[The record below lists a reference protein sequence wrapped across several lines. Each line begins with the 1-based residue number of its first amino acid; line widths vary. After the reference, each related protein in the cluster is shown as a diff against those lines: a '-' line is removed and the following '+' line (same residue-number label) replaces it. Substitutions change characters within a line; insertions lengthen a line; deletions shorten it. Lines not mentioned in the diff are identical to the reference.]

1 MSTTLIVAG
10 LSKPGAKATAVSFT
24 VVDGMR
30 PWAWLPNALVATHNI
45 RAGVTLE
52 VNEVVAMGSPVT
64 SYVKDGIEYELSQPK
79 QQLML
84 GGNLVITQPAFKP
97 LTALTVTDL
106 TSNVVV
112 QGSGLKESE

>member
-10 LSKPGAKATAVSFT
+10 LSKPGTNATAVSFT
-24 VVDGMR
+24 VADGLR

-52 VNEVVAMGSPVT
+52 VDEVVAMGSPVT
-64 SYVKDGIEYELSQPK
+64 SYVKDGIKYELSQPK

-84 GGNLVITQPAFKP
+84 GGNLEIAQPAFKP
-97 LTALTVTDL
+97 LTALTVT
-106 TSNVVV
+106 
-112 QGSGLKESE
+112 KSE